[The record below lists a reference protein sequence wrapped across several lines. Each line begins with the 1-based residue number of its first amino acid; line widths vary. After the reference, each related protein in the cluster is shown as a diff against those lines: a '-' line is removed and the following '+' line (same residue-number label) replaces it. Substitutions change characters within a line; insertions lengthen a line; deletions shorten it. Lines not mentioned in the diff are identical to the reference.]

1 MNAEQHTFTARDI
14 VTVFTRTIDGRFVI
28 EGTAEIVCRRHPKD
42 TYDVKFLNQLLVRKG
57 IHYVDPNGQADPSSY
72 LDVLNTKNS
81 PLTEAQQLNR

>member
-1 MNAEQHTFTARDI
+1 MNAQQHTFTPRDI

-42 TYDVKFLNQLLVRKG
+42 TYDVKFLNPLLVINRVR
-57 IHYVDPNGQADPSSY
+57 YVDPNGQADPSAY
-72 LDVLNTKNS
+72 LDVLNIKNS